1 MLQKI
6 YNNTNKHINKIN
18 TNLNLLLKIKNNNL
32 LPTFIKNSYIKSL
45 DNKIQYG
52 GNNKIFISTLI
63 ELVNDIIYDDNKNID
78 IIFVN
83 FNNNKNKIDE
93 MIEKNND
100 IEFKNKY
107 DLINYD
113 FIIDQNIF
121 KKLKMTY
128 ENTLQDN
135 MIYFKKNSQIIN
147 DFNNKELYEPILQY
161 YNNQIILNLQN
172 ILNLLKINNFFLSD
186 NINSSITVYI
196 NSLINNV
203 INNDKIKND
212 NDLQQ
217 YINTNIQNNQNL
229 YINKD
234 MNLLKT
240 NYDIFKNKY
249 DNIKLEFNEEKNRYI
264 KNLNRIIEEYIQK
277 QDFITKIYF
286 IKIKFNSIMQKIQKQ
301 NNEKELQYTNGIKV
315 FDNIQ
320 NKIKEQIIDLEDQQ
334 YMEEIKRLKEKLK
347 KLNLTEHNEIIKNMN

>member
-113 FIIDQNIF
+113 FIID
-121 KKLKMTY
+121 
-128 ENTLQDN
+128 
-135 MIYFKKNSQIIN
+135 
-147 DFNNKELYEPILQY
+147 
-161 YNNQIILNLQN
+161 
-172 ILNLLKINNFFLSD
+172 
-186 NINSSITVYI
+186 
-196 NSLINNV
+196 
-203 INNDKIKND
+203 
-212 NDLQQ
+212 
-217 YINTNIQNNQNL
+217 
-229 YINKD
+229 
-234 MNLLKT
+234 
-240 NYDIFKNKY
+240 
-249 DNIKLEFNEEKNRYI
+249 
-264 KNLNRIIEEYIQK
+264 
-277 QDFITKIYF
+277 
-286 IKIKFNSIMQKIQKQ
+286 
-301 NNEKELQYTNGIKV
+301 
-315 FDNIQ
+315 
-320 NKIKEQIIDLEDQQ
+320 
-334 YMEEIKRLKEKLK
+334 
-347 KLNLTEHNEIIKNMN
+347 